1 MIFVNVE
8 LESPKVRLIFFPD
21 FACLR
26 FFTSVLLIVPDCFIS
41 FFFYLIFTADRWRD
55 MT

>member
-26 FFTSVLLIVPDCFIS
+26 FFTSVLLIVPDYFIS
-41 FFFYLIFTADRWRD
+41 FFSILFSPPINGER
-55 MT
+55 